1 MSELE
6 RGRRTAG
13 QSRAKGSAKNSR
25 KSSSS
30 SRSSSSTS
38 AGRSSSRSSTGRSSS
53 SRSSRSTSSGYRSS
67 GYGRSSYTSARRS
80 RNRRGSGSNL
90 WLFIVV
96 LVLFVAAVSI
106 IFAVRGKK
114 DAGDGSEAAESTAN
128 ATSGPEIELEKEV
141 LVDGISITG
150 MSRDAAKGVILKEF
164 PWSMQVKYGE
174 EVYEVANLMETKVDQ
189 LLDEIYSGKA
199 KESYTLDTS
208 GLEDAVAAQAA
219 AAAQKWDKKAKNGA
233 ISSFDKSSN
242 KFVFSGS
249 ENGLAVDQ
257 EKLIADMNA
266 AISQKQ
272 FDAVIEAA
280 VSQVSPEFGEAAA
293 KEKYKTI
300 STVSTNTTANSKRN
314 TNVRLACEAI
324 NGTILQPGQEFS
336 FNDVVGQRT
345 EAKGYQAAAAYN
357 NGEVVQEIGG
367 GVCQV
372 STTLY
377 NAVLKA
383 GLKTTVR
390 RSHTYEPSYIT
401 PGQDATI
408 SFGGP
413 DYKFMNNSDMPIG
426 IRASYGDQVCT
437 VSIYGVPI
445 LEEGVTYSL
454 KSTKLKDIDSPAPT
468 YEEDPTLQPGE
479 EKVKSNGSLGS
490 YWETRLVIKKDGE
503 IISQEVD
510 HNTTYRGHAPVI
522 LRNTSGTVV
531 SPAETTEAE
540 TVIHSDGA
548 ADGFG
553 TGSGAVE
560 ESSEEETKAVETK
573 PAESAT
579 AAAPST
585 TAAPDAV
592 APNENGPGFS
602 GPGSSETVSGQGP
615 GNTGNAGG
623 PEVIAPNPLTGVGAP

>member
-1 MSELE
+1 M
-6 RGRRTAG
+6 
-13 QSRAKGSAKNSR
+13 
-25 KSSSS
+25 
-30 SRSSSSTS
+30 
-38 AGRSSSRSSTGRSSS
+38 
-53 SRSSRSTSSGYRSS
+53 
-67 GYGRSSYTSARRS
+67 
-80 RNRRGSGSNL
+80 
-90 WLFIVV
+90 V
-96 LVLFVAAVSI
+96 LVLLVAAVSV
-106 IFAVRGKK
+106 IFAVKGKK
-114 DAGDGSEAAESTAN
+114 DSVGDSESSESMTNESSA
-128 ATSGPEIELEKEV
+128 PEIELEKEV
-141 LVDGISITG
+141 LVDGIAITG
-150 MSRDAAKGVILKEF
+150 MSRDAAKGAILKKY
-164 PWSMQVKYGE
+164 PWAMQVTYGE
-174 EVYEVANLMETKVDQ
+174 EVYEVANLMEAKVNQ
-189 LLDEIYSGKA
+189 LLDEIYSGGE

-208 GLEDAVAAQAA
+208 GLEEAVTAQAA
-219 AAAQKWDKKAKNGA
+219 EVAKRWDKKAKNGS
-233 ISSFDKSSN
+233 ISSFDKSSD

-257 EKLIADMNA
+257 QKLIADMNA

-272 FDAVIEAA
+272 FDAVIQAS
-280 VSQVSPEFGEAAA
+280 VSEVSPEFGEAAA

-300 STVSTNTTANSKRN
+300 ATVSTNTTANSKRN

-426 IRASYGDQVCT
+426 IRASYGGQVCT
-437 VSIYGVPI
+437 VAIYGVPI

-454 KSTKLKDIDSPAPT
+454 KSKKLKDMDPPAPT

-479 EKVKSNGSLGS
+479 EKVKSSGSLGS
-490 YWETRLVIKKDGE
+490 YWETRLVIKKNGE
-503 IISQEVD
+503 IVSQEVD

-522 LRNTSGTVV
+522 LRNTSGTVI

-553 TGSGAVE
+553 TGTGTGAAT
-560 ESSEEETKAVETK
+560 ESSSAGETK
-573 PAESAT
+573 PAE
-579 AAAPST
+579 PT
-585 TAAPDAV
+585 TAAPTAGEEPTTV

-602 GPGSSETVSGQGP
+602 GPGSSETISSQGP
-615 GNTGNAGG
+615 GNPGNSGG